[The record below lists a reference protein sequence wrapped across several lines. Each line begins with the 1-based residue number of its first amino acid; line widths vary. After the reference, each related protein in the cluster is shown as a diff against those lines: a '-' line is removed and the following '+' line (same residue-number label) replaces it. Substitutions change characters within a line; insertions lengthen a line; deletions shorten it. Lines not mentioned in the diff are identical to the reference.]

1 MGSPQLNNSAATV
14 LANMLAVLLPEL
26 HQMIPVG
33 GATKN
38 TMEVIGTNPLL

>member
-14 LANMLAVLLPEL
+14 LANMLALLLPD
-26 HQMIPVG
+26 QMIPVG